1 MTGQD
6 VRYNADGHIGL
17 GGRPTRADTLGGRR
31 DGGRRG
37 GGGPMR
43 AWTHPRRPA
52 TTVSVAVSAV
62 LATVLAGCAAAPTSG
77 SENFPQRE
85 VRFVLPYSAGGPSD
99 LGARALMECFEQRFG
114 ESWVVENQAGG
125 AGAPAMV
132 DVATAGPNGY
142 LLGLGT
148 QSTLVTTPTLE
159 ESVGYTSEDFTYI
172 GQPMA
177 LPSLILVRQDSPF
190 RTVDDLLAAARAAP
204 DTISVGTSGAQT
216 SFSMAVRELAGR
228 GTVFNML
235 PFEGTSEANAALLGG
250 TVDARWDAA
259 GRDTLALLEAG
270 RARPLATGS
279 ERRLTFLPEVP
290 TLAERGVTDL
300 IDTTTFYAM
309 IGPRNLDPGIAER
322 LRAALPGCVADPGY
336 RNAVGAPYAVHEPAD
351 VLVDRLEGFGRRLR
365 EVVTGG

>member
-1 MTGQD
+1 MSA
-6 VRYNADGHIGL
+6 R
-17 GGRPTRADTLGGRR
+17 TRRWR
-31 DGGRRG
+31 ERRG
-37 GGGPMR
+37 PLPT
-43 AWTHPRRPA
+43 AP
-52 TTVSVAVSAV
+52 VVAAV
-62 LATVLAGCAAAPTSG
+62 LTVLAALAGCAAAPTSG
-77 SENFPQRE
+77 AEDFPQRE

-99 LGARALMECFEQRFG
+99 LGARALMECFEKRFG

-159 ESVGYTSEDFTYI
+159 ESVGYTYEDFTYL

-177 LPSLILVRQDSPF
+177 IPSLILVRSDSPY
-190 RTVDDLLAAARAAP
+190 RTVDELFAAARAAP
-204 DTISVGTSGAQT
+204 ETVSVGTSGAQT

-228 GTVFNML
+228 GTVFNAV

-270 RARPLATGS
+270 RMRPLATGS
-279 ERRLTFLPEVP
+279 EQRLAFLPEVP
-290 TLAERGVTDL
+290 TLAEHGITDL
-300 IDTTTFYAM
+300 ISTTTFYAM
-309 IGPRNLDPGIAER
+309 IGPRDLDPRIAER
-322 LRAALPGCVADPGY
+322 LRAALPGCVADPAY
-336 RNAVGAPYAVHEPAD
+336 RDAVGAPYAVHAAPEP
-351 VLVDRLEGFGRRLR
+351 LVGHLERFGRRLR
-365 EVVTGG
+365 EVVAGG